1 MKKTFCELRDH
12 QARRQA
18 VANYCMRKWL
28 VLSFIVFAV
37 IAGLWGFTGVARAS
51 DNSILDDLKTI
62 VTITSTVP
70 LNGDVNP
77 YGVAEVTHTTG
88 NLTAGHILVSN
99 FNNSSN
105 LQGTG
110 TTIVDVGP
118 NGTLGLFSQLDA
130 DTLPG
135 ACPGGIGL
143 TTALVVLKTGWV
155 IVGSLPTSDGTSA
168 TAQAG
173 CLIVLDSKGNPVET
187 IFGTLI
193 NGPWDM
199 TAFEEGH
206 EAKLFVTNVLNGT
219 VAANG
224 EVVNRGTVVRI
235 NLKLSEASIPWVE
248 SMTVIGS
255 GFAERTDPAAL
266 VIGPTGVGLSM
277 LGRHDRKEDGDKEGD
292 DVLYVADSLNNRI
305 QIIRHPL
312 NRTTSAGT
320 GSTLSANGSLND
332 PLGLVVAPNGHILTV
347 NGNDG
352 FITEITPH
360 GDQIDQILLDNT
372 GSPPG
377 AGTLFGL
384 AFDRKAGI
392 YFVDDGTNT
401 LNLLRK

>member
-1 MKKTFCELRDH
+1 M
-12 QARRQA
+12 
-18 VANYCMRKWL
+18 V
-28 VLSFIVFAV
+28 
-37 IAGLWGFTGVARAS
+37 AGLWGFTGVARAS

-62 VTITSTVP
+62 VTVTTTVP
-70 LNGDVNP
+70 SNGDVNP
-77 YGVAEVTHTTG
+77 YGVAEIKHTTG

-99 FNNSSN
+99 FNNSAN

-110 TTIVDVGP
+110 STIVDVAP
-118 NGTLGLFSQLDA
+118 NGTLGLFAQLNA
-130 DTLPG
+130 NTLPG
-135 ACPGGIGL
+135 SCPGGIGL
-143 TTALVVLKTGWV
+143 TTALVVLKSGWV
-155 IVGSLPTSDGTSA
+155 IVGSLPTSDGMSP

-173 CLIVLDSKGNPVET
+173 CLIILDSMGNPVET

-199 TAFEEGH
+199 TAFEEDN

-224 EVVNRGTVVRI
+224 ELVNQGTVVRI
-235 NLKLSEASIPWVE
+235 NLKLSESHIPWVE

-255 GFAERTDPAAL
+255 GFAERTDTAAL
-266 VIGPTGVGLSM
+266 VIGPTGVGLSI
-277 LGRHDRKEDGDKEGD
+277 LDRHDRKEDWDRDKGGGKDDRDREGD

-305 QIIRHPL
+305 QVIHHPL
-312 NRTTSAGT
+312 TRTTSAGT
-320 GSTLSANGSLND
+320 GSTLSANGGLND

-352 FITEITPH
+352 FITEITPQ
-360 GDQIDQILLDNT
+360 GDQIAQVQLDNT

-384 AFDRKAGI
+384 AFDPKEGV
-392 YFVDDGTNT
+392 YFVDNGSNS
-401 LNLLRK
+401 LNLLHK